1 MKKKPEKSEDL
12 LLDESFLNYYFQKN
26 DADVWEWEEFQEEF
40 LESAAII
47 NEAKATLNQLS
58 LKWSE
63 QQIREKF
70 EVLLEQLKEEKE
82 PKNENIRPFW
92 KMYLSVAAS
101 VILVLSVTW
110 GLSQSKVSPIY
121 KELTLE
127 KHLKEVVN
135 ETTKPMLVL
144 LPDGSSVVL
153 KENSRLSYPNKFNK
167 EKREVFLDGE
177 AFFEIAKNAKQ
188 PFLVY
193 ANEIV
198 TKVLGTSF
206 TITAKKG
213 LNDIKVVVNTGKV
226 SVYRLKEVQAKKVK
240 SEVEGVLVTENQQI
254 IFDKK
259 ETNFTKLLVDQPK
272 VINQNNSNQFEFNDA
287 SAAIVFSVIQK
298 AYGVNIVFDEE
309 LMKYCPITASLSEE
323 PLLGKIELVCQ
334 AIEAEYEVLEGQI
347 IISGKGCK

>member
-1 MKKKPEKSEDL
+1 MKLVILGDTHFGARGDS
-12 LLDESFLNYYFQKN
+12 LDFHKFFQKFY
-26 DADVWEWEEFQEEF
+26 D
-40 LESAAII
+40 
-47 NEAKATLNQLS
+47 
-58 LKWSE
+58 
-63 QQIREKF
+63 
-70 EVLLEQLKEEKE
+70 EVFFPYLLE
-82 PKNENIRPFW
+82 
-92 KMYLSVAAS
+92 
-101 VILVLSVTW
+101 
-110 GLSQSKVSPIY
+110 
-121 KELTLE
+121 
-127 KHLKEVVN
+127 
-135 ETTKPMLVL
+135 
-144 LPDGSSVVL
+144 
-153 KENSRLSYPNKFNK
+153 
-167 EKREVFLDGE
+167 
-177 AFFEIAKNAKQ
+177 
-188 PFLVY
+188 
-193 ANEIV
+193 
-198 TKVLGTSF
+198 
-206 TITAKKG
+206 
-213 LNDIKVVVNTGKV
+213 NDIKVVVNTGKV